1 MYSETMEIQKLKE
14 GDTAAFQQLI
24 LQHQHRVINT
34 CYGFVHN
41 REDAEDIA
49 QEVFLEVY
57 QSIEKFRGDAKL
69 STWIYRIS
77 VTKSLDFIRKQ
88 NRKKR
93 FGTLRSIFGR
103 EKEIEQLP
111 APASHNPGKILE
123 QQERANALKHAVD
136 ALTENQRIA
145 ITLHKYE
152 GFSYKEVAD
161 IMDTSVSSVESL
173 IHRAKQNL
181 RKKLYAY
188 YEKGEK

>member
-1 MYSETMEIQKLKE
+1 
-14 GDTAAFQQLI
+14 
-24 LQHQHRVINT
+24 
-34 CYGFVHN
+34 VHN

-49 QEVFLEVY
+49 QEVFLEAF
-57 QSIEKFRGDAKL
+57 QSIERFRGDAKL

-93 FGTLRSIFGR
+93 FSKLRSIFGQ
-103 EKEIEQLP
+103 EKEIERLP
-111 APASHNPGKILE
+111 APANDNPETIFE
-123 QQERANALKHAVD
+123 QQERANALKQAVD
-136 ALTENQRIA
+136 ALAENQRIA

-161 IMDTSVSSVESL
+161 IMGTSVSSVESL

-188 YEKGEK
+188 YDKREK